1 MIKLE
6 HIVLASPEQMKFIMN
21 TLSSREKPKKLP
33 LLVLKIMECFCRER
47 GEVDER

>member
-21 TLSSREKPKKLP
+21 TLSSREKRV
-33 LLVLKIMECFCRER
+33 LL
-47 GEVDER
+47 